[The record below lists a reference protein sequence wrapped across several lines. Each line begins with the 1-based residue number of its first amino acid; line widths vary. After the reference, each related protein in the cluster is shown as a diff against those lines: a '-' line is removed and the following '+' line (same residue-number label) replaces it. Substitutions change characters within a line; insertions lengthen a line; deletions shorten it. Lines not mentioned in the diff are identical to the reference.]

1 MFIREFNPTPRTP
14 QLLSEIRKSKKYK
27 KIIFFLHVHNL
38 TLLEQLARENY
49 IHKLFQIFRL
59 IRLNIDQSGDESLL
73 TFEE

>member
-14 QLLSEIRKSKKYK
+14 QLLSEIRKSEISKFN
-27 KIIFFLHVHNL
+27 FFLQVHNL

>member
-1 MFIREFNPTPRTP
+1 MFIREFNPTPGTP
-14 QLLSEIRKSKKYK
+14 QLLSEIRKSEISKFN
-27 KIIFFLHVHNL
+27 FFLQVHNL

>member
-14 QLLSEIRKSKKYK
+14 QLLSEIRKSEKSKFD
-27 KIIFFLHVHNL
+27 FFLQVHNL